1 MPHFNPPTS
10 FPGLDKL
17 PESLQG
23 LIGSIFPQSP
33 DMPTPSMS
41 ALSGPVGAIKG
52 LVGSLGK
59 RGAGKVAQ
67 RGSSALQGASL
78 RSAPSQTP
86 IEADIHAIAGL
97 KGSAQDILNPTAQ
110 KIMQKMYQEA
120 NPVFKK
126 MQAEGQFLR
135 GEPYPLKADAADE
148 VLDELYPVSKPTPA
162 WEGLKQIQQKLGF
175 K

>member
-1 MPHFNPPTS
+1 MPYYNPSTS
-10 FPGLDKL
+10 FPGLSKL
-17 PESLQG
+17 PAPMQG
-23 LIGSIFPQSP
+23 LVETLFPQSP
-33 DMPTPSMS
+33 DMPTPVTS
-41 ALSGPVGAIKG
+41 ALSGPLGAVKG
-52 LVGSLGK
+52 LLGALGK
-59 RGAGKVAQ
+59 RGVGKVAQ
-67 RGSSALQGASL
+67 RGSSALQWASPDL
-78 RSAPSQTP
+78 DLNA
-86 IEADIHAIAGL
+86 AVGL
-97 KGSAQDILNPTAQ
+97 KGSAQDMLNPTAQ

-162 WEGLKQIQQKLGF
+162 WEGLRQIQQKLGF